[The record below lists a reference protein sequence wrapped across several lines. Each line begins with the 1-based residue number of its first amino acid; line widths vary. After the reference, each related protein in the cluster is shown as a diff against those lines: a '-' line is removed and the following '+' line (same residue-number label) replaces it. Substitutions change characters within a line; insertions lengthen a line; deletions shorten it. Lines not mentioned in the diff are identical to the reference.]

1 MQVFLPYKC
10 FEQSAKV
17 LDMKRLGKQR
27 VEVLQLL
34 NSITKIKNNEP
45 YKGWSNHPCRKMW
58 HNYSNALVV
67 YGQAICKE
75 WLSRGYKDTCYDK
88 ITSFYNPN
96 EETVVP
102 SFVGDDN
109 FHESHRSMLIQKKPD
124 FYRSLFPDTPDN
136 LEYIWPV

>member
-1 MQVFLPYKC
+1 
-10 FEQSAKV
+10 
-17 LDMKRLGKQR
+17 MKRLGKQR

-67 YGQAICKE
+67 YGQTICKE

-88 ITSFYNPN
+88 ITAFFNPN
-96 EETVVP
+96 EETVIP
-102 SFVGDDN
+102 SFVGDES
-109 FHESHRSMLIQKKPD
+109 FHKSHRSMLIQKKPD